1 MLSRT
6 ADCLYWMAR
15 YTERAEN
22 TARMLDV
29 NHQTSLLPQPA
40 EFLEQSWKKLLTISK
55 LEEAFLSKY
64 DVINR
69 ENVLDFM
76 IYETS
81 NPSSI
86 VSCLF
91 AARENARVIRGKITS
106 EVWETQ
112 NTTWL
117 ELQRILEARNQADP
131 SRLLEW
137 VKHRCHL
144 FRGVMHGTMLKNE
157 AFYFMNVGTLL
168 ERADNTARILETKYE
183 DQASLKVLRT
193 DKKGKVVDG
202 ETIEIIDG
210 ADGNFF
216 DFYHWAAL
224 LRSVSAFEIYRQI
237 YSDQVTPKQV
247 AELLIFNKQ
256 MPRSL
261 VSCVNELIPL
271 ISEVKNQQSKE
282 IERLLGKLKANLDY
296 SDIDEVFSQGLE
308 EFIEEFL
315 ERINHIAD
323 EFSNAYLIPLAVA

>member
-29 NHQTSLLPQPA
+29 SHQTALLPQP
-40 EFLEQSWKKLLTISK
+40 EQFLEQSWKKLLTISK
-55 LEEAFLSKY
+55 LEDDFSRKY
-64 DVINR
+64 DTINR
-69 ENVLDFM
+69 HNVLDFM
-76 IYETS
+76 IYENT

-86 VSCLF
+86 VSCLYS
-91 AARENARVIRGKITS
+91 ARENARVIRGRITS

-117 ELQRILEARNQADP
+117 ELQTILVNRERSDH
-131 SRLLEW
+131 SRFLEW

-144 FRGVMHGTMLKNE
+144 VRGVIQGTMLKNE
-157 AFYFMNVGTLL
+157 ALYFLGIGTLI

-183 DQASLKVLRT
+183 IQENVKPAQKNKEAEEEGSDS
-193 DKKGKVVDG
+193 
-202 ETIEIIDG
+202 
-210 ADGNFF
+210 FF
-216 DFYHWAAL
+216 NFYHWASL
-224 LRSVSAFEIYRQI
+224 LRSVSGFEIYRQI
-237 YSDQVTPKQV
+237 YSDQITPKQV
-247 AELLIFNKQ
+247 AELLIFNPQ

-271 ISEVKNQQSKE
+271 MAAVRNQDSKE
-282 IERLLGKLKANLDY
+282 IERLLGKLKASLEY

-308 EFIEEFL
+308 AFMEDFL

-323 EFSNAYLIPLAVA
+323 DFSNTFLIPLAVA

>member
-29 NHQTSLLPQPA
+29 NHQTSLLPQPTI
-40 EFLEQSWKKLLTISK
+40 FLEQSWKKLLTISK
-55 LEEAFLSKY
+55 LEDLFLSKY

-69 ENVLDFM
+69 ENVLDFI

-117 ELQRILEARNQADP
+117 ELQRIIEARNQADP

-144 FRGVMHGTMLKNE
+144 FRGVMYGTMLKNE
-157 AFYFMNVGTLL
+157 AFYFISIGTLL
-168 ERADNTARILETKYE
+168 ERADNTARILENKYE
-183 DQASLKVLRT
+183 VQDSLKAT
-193 DKKGKVVDG
+193 SPKKTLEEG
-202 ETIEIIDG
+202 TDG
-210 ADGNFF
+210 AFF

-247 AELLIFNKQ
+247 AQLLIFNKQ

-261 VSCVNELIPL
+261 VCCVNELIPL

-282 IERLLGKLKANLDY
+282 IERLLGKLKASLDY
-296 SDIDEVFSQGLE
+296 SDIDEVFDQGLE
-308 EFIEEFL
+308 EFMKAFL

>member
-29 NHQTSLLPQPA
+29 SHQTALLPQP
-40 EFLEQSWKKLLTISK
+40 EQFLEQSWKKLLTISK
-55 LEEAFLSKY
+55 LEDDFSKKY
-64 DVINR
+64 DTINR
-69 ENVLDFM
+69 HNVLDFM
-76 IYETS
+76 IYENT

-86 VSCLF
+86 VSCLYS
-91 AARENARVIRGKITS
+91 ARENARVIRGRITS

-117 ELQRILEARNQADP
+117 ELQTILVNRERSDH
-131 SRLLEW
+131 SRFLEW

-144 FRGVMHGTMLKNE
+144 VRGVIQGTMLKNE
-157 AFYFMNVGTLL
+157 ALYFLGIGTLI

-183 DQASLKVLRT
+183 IQENVKPVQ
-193 DKKGKVVDG
+193 KNKGAEEEGSDS
-202 ETIEIIDG
+202 
-210 ADGNFF
+210 FF
-216 DFYHWAAL
+216 NFYHWASL
-224 LRSVSAFEIYRQI
+224 LRSVSGFEIYRQI
-237 YSDQVTPKQV
+237 YSDQITPKQV
-247 AELLIFNKQ
+247 AELLIFNPQ

-271 ISEVKNQQSKE
+271 MAAVRNQDSKE
-282 IERLLGKLKANLDY
+282 IERLLGKLKASLEY
-296 SDIDEVFSQGLE
+296 SDIDEVFKQGLE
-308 EFIEEFL
+308 EFMEDFL

-323 EFSNAYLIPLAVA
+323 DFSNTFLIPLAVA

>member
-55 LEEAFLSKY
+55 LEDAFLGQY
-64 DVINR
+64 DVVNR

-86 VSCLF
+86 VSCLY

-117 ELQRILEARNQADP
+117 ELQRILEARHQADP

-144 FRGVMHGTMLKNE
+144 FRGVLYGTMLKNE
-157 AFYFMNVGTLL
+157 AFYFINVGTLL

-183 DQASLKVLRT
+183 DQASLKVL
-193 DKKGKVVDG
+193 DADEGAGG
-202 ETIEIIDG
+202 E
-210 ADGNFF
+210 FF

-247 AELLIFNKQ
+247 AKLLIFNKQ

-261 VSCVNELIPL
+261 VCCVNELIPL

-282 IERLLGKLKANLDY
+282 IERLLGKLKASLDY
-296 SDIDEVFSQGLE
+296 SDIDEVFAQGLE
-308 EFIEEFL
+308 EFIEGFL

-323 EFSNAYLIPLAVA
+323 EFSSAYLIPLATN

>member
-29 NHQTSLLPQPA
+29 NHQTSLLPQPT

-55 LEEAFLSKY
+55 LEESFLQKY
-64 DVINR
+64 DAVTR

-106 EVWETQ
+106 EAWETQ

-131 SRLLEW
+131 SRLLDW

-183 DQASLKVLRT
+183 GQAALKVLRT
-193 DKKGKVVDG
+193 DKKGKAVDG
-202 ETIEIIDG
+202 EVVEIIDG

-247 AELLIFNKQ
+247 AQLLIFNKQ

-261 VSCVNELIPL
+261 VCCVNELIPL

-282 IERLLGKLKANLDY
+282 IERLLGKLKASLDY

-308 EFIEEFL
+308 EFIDEFL

>member
-1 MLSRT
+1 
-6 ADCLYWMAR
+6 
-15 YTERAEN
+15 
-22 TARMLDV
+22 
-29 NHQTSLLPQPA
+29 
-40 EFLEQSWKKLLTISK
+40 
-55 LEEAFLSKY
+55 
-64 DVINR
+64 
-69 ENVLDFM
+69 M

-106 EVWETQ
+106 EAWETQ

-168 ERADNTARILETKYE
+168 ERADNTARILQTKYE
-183 DQASLKVLRT
+183 GQAALKVLRT
-193 DKKGKVVDG
+193 DKKGKALDG
-202 ETIEIIDG
+202 EIVETIEG
-210 ADGNFF
+210 ADGDFF

-247 AELLIFNKQ
+247 AQLLIFNKQ

-261 VSCVNELIPL
+261 VCCVNELIPL
-271 ISEVKNQQSKE
+271 IAEMKNQQSKE
-282 IERLLGKLKANLDY
+282 IERLLGKLKASLDY
-296 SDIDEVFSQGLE
+296 
-308 EFIEEFL
+308 
-315 ERINHIAD
+315 
-323 EFSNAYLIPLAVA
+323 

>member
-55 LEEAFLSKY
+55 LEESFLSKHN
-64 DVINR
+64 VINR

-76 IYETS
+76 IYAAG

-91 AARENARVIRGKITS
+91 AARENARVIRGRITS

-117 ELQRILEARNQADP
+117 ELQQILEARNQTDP

-157 AFYFMNVGTLL
+157 AFYFIRVGTIL
-168 ERADNTARILETKYE
+168 ERADNTARILENKYE
-183 DQASLKVLRT
+183 DQAAIQALEDGT
-193 DKKGKVVDG
+193 DN
-202 ETIEIIDG
+202 
-210 ADGNFF
+210 NFF
-216 DFYHWAAL
+216 DFYHWASL

-247 AELLIFNKQ
+247 AQLLIFNKQ

-261 VSCVNELIPL
+261 VCCINELIPL

-282 IERLLGKLKANLDY
+282 IERLLGKLKASLDY
-296 SDIDEVFSQGLE
+296 SDIDEVFELGLE
-308 EFIEEFL
+308 EFIETFL

-323 EFSNAYLIPLAVA
+323 EFSSAYLIPLATI

>member
-1 MLSRT
+1 
-6 ADCLYWMAR
+6 MAR

-55 LEEAFLSKY
+55 LEDAFLSKY
-64 DVINR
+64 DAVNR

-86 VSCLF
+86 VSCLY

-157 AFYFMNVGTLL
+157 AFYFINVGTLL
-168 ERADNTARILETKYE
+168 ERADNTGRILETKYE
-183 DQASLKVLRT
+183 DQVALKVMST
-193 DKKGKVVDG
+193 KKNLD
-202 ETIEIIDG
+202 DG
-210 ADGNFF
+210 AGGEFF

-247 AELLIFNKQ
+247 AQLLIFNKQ

-261 VSCVNELIPL
+261 VCCRLFHGYVLDWSIR
-271 ISEVKNQQSKE
+271 ISTDNAHTNYVT
-282 IERLLGKLKANLDY
+282 RLY
-296 SDIDEVFSQGLE
+296 SN
-308 EFIEEFL
+308 
-315 ERINHIAD
+315 RCT
-323 EFSNAYLIPLAVA
+323 

>member
-40 EFLEQSWKKLLTISK
+40 QFLEQSWKKLLTISK
-55 LEEAFLSKY
+55 LEESFLIKH

-91 AARENARVIRGKITS
+91 AARENARVIRGRITS

-117 ELQRILEARNQADP
+117 ELQQILEARNQTDP

-157 AFYFMNVGTLL
+157 AFYFIRVGTVL
-168 ERADNTARILETKYE
+168 ERADNTARILENKYE
-183 DQASLKVLRT
+183 DQAAIQALEDDT
-193 DKKGKVVDG
+193 DN
-202 ETIEIIDG
+202 
-210 ADGNFF
+210 NFF
-216 DFYHWAAL
+216 DFYHWASL

-247 AELLIFNKQ
+247 AQLLIFNKQ

-261 VSCVNELIPL
+261 VCCINELIPL

-282 IERLLGKLKANLDY
+282 IERLLGKLKASLDY
-296 SDIDEVFSQGLE
+296 SDIDEVFEQGLE
-308 EFIEEFL
+308 EFIETFL

-323 EFSNAYLIPLAVA
+323 EFSSAYLIPLATI

>member
-29 NHQTSLLPQPA
+29 NHQTSLLPQPVQ
-40 EFLEQSWKKLLTISK
+40 FLEQSWKKLLTISK
-55 LEEAFLSKY
+55 LEESFLSQY

-69 ENVLDFM
+69 ANVLDFM
-76 IYETS
+76 IYETG

-91 AARENARVIRGKITS
+91 AARENARVIRGRITS

-117 ELQRILEARNQADP
+117 ELQQILESRHQSDP

-144 FRGVMHGTMLKNE
+144 FRGVLHGTMLKNE
-157 AFYFMNVGTLL
+157 AFYFIRVGTLL
-168 ERADNTARILETKYE
+168 ERADNTARILENKYE
-183 DQASLKVLRT
+183 YQEAIQVLE
-193 DKKGKVVDG
+193 DS
-202 ETIEIIDG
+202 
-210 ADGNFF
+210 ADHNFF
-216 DFYHWAAL
+216 DFYHWASL

-247 AELLIFNKQ
+247 AQLLIFNKQ
-256 MPRSL
+256 MPRSM
-261 VSCVNELIPL
+261 VCCINELIPL

-282 IERLLGKLKANLDY
+282 IDRLLGKLKASLDY
-296 SDIDEVFSQGLE
+296 SDIDEVFEQGLE
-308 EFIEEFL
+308 EFIETFL
-315 ERINHIAD
+315 ERINHIAN
-323 EFSNAYLIPLAVA
+323 EFSSAYLIPLAAI

>member
-29 NHQTSLLPQPA
+29 NHQTSLLPQPT
-40 EFLEQSWKKLLTISK
+40 EFLEQSWKKLLTISN
-55 LEEAFLSKY
+55 LEESFLEKY
-64 DVINR
+64 DVVTR

-106 EVWETQ
+106 EAWETQ

-117 ELQRILEARNQADP
+117 ELQRILEARTQADP
-131 SRLLEW
+131 SRLLDW
-137 VKHRCHL
+137 VKYRCHL

-183 DQASLKVLRT
+183 GQAALKVLRT
-193 DKKGKVVDG
+193 DKKDTSVHG
-202 ETIEIIDG
+202 ELVELIDG
-210 ADGNFF
+210 ADGDFF

-247 AELLIFNKQ
+247 AQLLIFNKQ

-261 VSCVNELIPL
+261 VCCINELIPL
-271 ISEVKNQQSKE
+271 IAEMKNQESKE
-282 IERLLGKLKANLDY
+282 IERLLGKLKAHLDY

-323 EFSNAYLIPLAVA
+323 EFSSAYLIPLAVA

>member
-55 LEEAFLSKY
+55 LEKSFLNKY
-64 DVINR
+64 DVVTR

-106 EVWETQ
+106 EAWETQ

-117 ELQRILEARNQADP
+117 ELQRILETRNQTDP

-183 DQASLKVLRT
+183 DQAALKVLR
-193 DKKGKVVDG
+193 KGQEGKLADESDG
-202 ETIEIIDG
+202 H
-210 ADGNFF
+210 FF

-247 AELLIFNKQ
+247 AQLLIFNKQ

-261 VSCVNELIPL
+261 ICCVNELIPL
-271 ISEVKNQQSKE
+271 IAEMKNQQSKE
-282 IERLLGKLKANLDY
+282 IERLLGKLKASLDY

>member
-40 EFLEQSWKKLLTISK
+40 QFLEQSWKKLLTISK
-55 LEEAFLSKY
+55 LEESFLSQY

-91 AARENARVIRGKITS
+91 AARENARVIRGRITS

-117 ELQRILEARNQADP
+117 ELQQILESRHQSDP

-144 FRGVMHGTMLKNE
+144 FRGVLHGTMLKNE
-157 AFYFMNVGTLL
+157 AFYFIRVGTLL
-168 ERADNTARILETKYE
+168 ERADNTARILENKYE
-183 DQASLKVLRT
+183 DQEAIQVLE
-193 DKKGKVVDG
+193 DS
-202 ETIEIIDG
+202 
-210 ADGNFF
+210 ADHNFF
-216 DFYHWAAL
+216 DFYHWASL

-247 AELLIFNKQ
+247 AQLLIFNKQ
-256 MPRSL
+256 MPRSM
-261 VSCVNELIPL
+261 VCCINELIPL

-282 IERLLGKLKANLDY
+282 IDRLLGKLKASLDY
-296 SDIDEVFSQGLE
+296 SDIDEVFEQGLE
-308 EFIEEFL
+308 EFIETFL
-315 ERINHIAD
+315 ERINHIAN
-323 EFSNAYLIPLAVA
+323 EFSSAYLIPLAAI

>member
-55 LEEAFLSKY
+55 LEEAFLSQHE
-64 DVINR
+64 VINR

-86 VSCLF
+86 VSCLY

-117 ELQRILEARNQADP
+117 ELQRILEARHQADP

-144 FRGVMHGTMLKNE
+144 FRGVLYGTMLKNE
-157 AFYFMNVGTLL
+157 AFYFINVGTLL

-183 DQASLKVLRT
+183 YQDTQKVS
-193 DKKGKVVDG
+193 DPKKSSNDG
-202 ETIEIIDG
+202 TGG
-210 ADGNFF
+210 AFF

-247 AELLIFNKQ
+247 AKLLIFNKQ

-261 VSCVNELIPL
+261 VCCVNELIPL
-271 ISEVKNQQSKE
+271 ISEMKNQQSKE
-282 IERLLGKLKANLDY
+282 IERLLGKLKASLEY
-296 SDIDEVFSQGLE
+296 SDIDEVFDQGLE
-308 EFIEEFL
+308 DFIEVFL

-323 EFSNAYLIPLAVA
+323 EISNAYLIPLAVA

>member
-29 NHQTSLLPQPA
+29 NHQTSLLPQPT

-55 LEEAFLSKY
+55 LEESFLQKY
-64 DVINR
+64 DAVTR

-106 EVWETQ
+106 EAWETQ

-131 SRLLEW
+131 SRLLDW

-183 DQASLKVLRT
+183 GQAALKVLRT
-193 DKKGKVVDG
+193 DKKGKAVDG
-202 ETIEIIDG
+202 EVVEIIDG

-247 AELLIFNKQ
+247 AQLLIFNKQ

-261 VSCVNELIPL
+261 VCCVNELIPL
-271 ISEVKNQQSKE
+271 IAEMKNQQSKE
-282 IERLLGKLKANLDY
+282 IERLLGKLKASLDY

>member
-55 LEEAFLSKY
+55 LEEAFLKQY
-64 DVINR
+64 EVINR

-91 AARENARVIRGKITS
+91 AARENARVIRGRITS

-117 ELQRILEARNQADP
+117 ELQRILQTRHQADP

-137 VKHRCHL
+137 VKHQCHL
-144 FRGVMHGTMLKNE
+144 FRGVMYGTMLKNE
-157 AFYFMNVGTLL
+157 SLYFMNIGTLL
-168 ERADNTARILETKYE
+168 ERADNTARILQTKYE
-183 DQASLKVLRT
+183 EQTSLDSPSSDDNVST
-193 DKKGKVVDG
+193 EGGESDG
-202 ETIEIIDG
+202 
-210 ADGNFF
+210 GNFF

-237 YSDQVTPKQV
+237 YSDQITPKQV
-247 AELLIFNKQ
+247 AKLLIFNKQ

-261 VSCVNELIPL
+261 VCCVNELIPL
-271 ISEVKNQQSKE
+271 ISEVKSQQSKD
-282 IERLLGKLKANLDY
+282 IERLLGKLKASLDY

-323 EFSNAYLIPLAVA
+323 EFSNAYLIPLAVH

>member
-29 NHQTSLLPQPA
+29 NHQTSLLPQPE
-40 EFLEQSWKKLLTISK
+40 EFLEQSWRKLLTISK
-55 LEEAFLSKY
+55 LEEAFMSQY
-64 DVINR
+64 DVVNR

-157 AFYFMNVGTLL
+157 AFYFMSVGTLL

-183 DQASLKVLRT
+183 DQASLKALRAE
-193 DKKGKVVDG
+193 KK
-202 ETIEIIDG
+202 I
-210 ADGNFF
+210 
-216 DFYHWAAL
+216 
-224 LRSVSAFEIYRQI
+224 
-237 YSDQVTPKQV
+237 
-247 AELLIFNKQ
+247 
-256 MPRSL
+256 
-261 VSCVNELIPL
+261 
-271 ISEVKNQQSKE
+271 
-282 IERLLGKLKANLDY
+282 
-296 SDIDEVFSQGLE
+296 
-308 EFIEEFL
+308 
-315 ERINHIAD
+315 
-323 EFSNAYLIPLAVA
+323 

>member
-22 TARMLDV
+22 TARMLDI

-55 LEEAFLSKY
+55 LEEAFLSQHE
-64 DVINR
+64 VINR

-86 VSCLF
+86 VSCLY

-117 ELQRILEARNQADP
+117 ELQRILEARHQADP

-144 FRGVMHGTMLKNE
+144 FRGVLYGTMLKNE
-157 AFYFMNVGTLL
+157 AFYFINVGTLL

-183 DQASLKVLRT
+183 YQDTQKVS
-193 DKKGKVVDG
+193 DPKKGSDDG
-202 ETIEIIDG
+202 TGG
-210 ADGNFF
+210 AFF

-247 AELLIFNKQ
+247 AKLLIFNKQ

-261 VSCVNELIPL
+261 VCCVNELIPL
-271 ISEVKNQQSKE
+271 ISEMKNQQSKE
-282 IERLLGKLKANLDY
+282 IERLLGKLKASLEY
-296 SDIDEVFSQGLE
+296 SDIDEVFDQGLE
-308 EFIEEFL
+308 DFIEVFL

-323 EFSNAYLIPLAVA
+323 EISNAYLIPLAVA

>member
-40 EFLEQSWKKLLTISK
+40 QFLEQSWKKLLTISK
-55 LEEAFLSKY
+55 LEESFLSQY

-76 IYETS
+76 IYETG

-91 AARENARVIRGKITS
+91 AARENARVIRGRITS

-117 ELQRILEARNQADP
+117 ELQQILESRYQADP

-144 FRGVMHGTMLKNE
+144 FRGVLHGTMLKNE
-157 AFYFMNVGTLL
+157 AFYFIRVGTLL
-168 ERADNTARILETKYE
+168 ERADNTARILENKYE
-183 DQASLKVLRT
+183 EQ
-193 DKKGKVVDG
+193 
-202 ETIEIIDG
+202 ETIQALEDS
-210 ADGNFF
+210 ADHNFF
-216 DFYHWAAL
+216 DFYHWASL

-247 AELLIFNKQ
+247 AQLLIFNKQ

-261 VSCVNELIPL
+261 VCCINELIPL
-271 ISEVKNQQSKE
+271 ISEVKNQQSKD
-282 IERLLGKLKANLDY
+282 IERLLGKLKASLDY
-296 SDIDEVFSQGLE
+296 SDIDEVFEQGLE
-308 EFIEEFL
+308 EFIETFL
-315 ERINHIAD
+315 ERINHIAN
-323 EFSNAYLIPLAVA
+323 EFSSAYLIPLAAI

>member
-55 LEEAFLSKY
+55 LEESFLSKHN
-64 DVINR
+64 VINR

-76 IYETS
+76 IYEAG
-81 NPSSI
+81 NPSGI

-91 AARENARVIRGKITS
+91 AARENARVIRGRITS

-117 ELQRILEARNQADP
+117 ELQQILEARNQTDP

-157 AFYFMNVGTLL
+157 AFYFIRVGTVL
-168 ERADNTARILETKYE
+168 ERADNTARILENKYE
-183 DQASLKVLRT
+183 DQAAIQALEDDT
-193 DKKGKVVDG
+193 D
-202 ETIEIIDG
+202 
-210 ADGNFF
+210 NHFF
-216 DFYHWAAL
+216 DFYHWASL

-247 AELLIFNKQ
+247 AQLLIFNKQ

-261 VSCVNELIPL
+261 VCCINELIPL

-282 IERLLGKLKANLDY
+282 IERLLGKLKASLDY
-296 SDIDEVFSQGLE
+296 SDIDEVFELGLE
-308 EFIEEFL
+308 EFIETFL

-323 EFSNAYLIPLAVA
+323 EFSSAYLIPLATI

>member
-22 TARMLDV
+22 TARMLDI
-29 NHQTSLLPQPA
+29 NHQTSLLPQPI

-55 LEEAFLSKY
+55 LEEAFLRKY

-86 VSCLF
+86 VSCLY
-91 AARENARVIRGKITS
+91 AAREDARVIRGKITS

-117 ELQRILEARNQADP
+117 ELQRILEARHQADP
-131 SRLLEW
+131 SCLLEW
-137 VKHRCHL
+137 VKHRCRL
-144 FRGVMHGTMLKNE
+144 FRGVLYGTMLKNE
-157 AFYFMNVGTLL
+157 AFYFISIGTLL

-183 DQASLKVLRT
+183 DQATLKGLGANKLP
-193 DKKGKVVDG
+193 DDG
-202 ETIEIIDG
+202 TGGE
-210 ADGNFF
+210 FF

-261 VSCVNELIPL
+261 VCCVNELIPL

-282 IERLLGKLKANLDY
+282 IERLLGKLKASMDY
-296 SDIDEVFSQGLE
+296 SDIDEVFEQGLE
-308 EFIEEFL
+308 EYIETFL

-323 EFSNAYLIPLAVA
+323 EFGNAYLIPLAVA

>member
-55 LEEAFLSKY
+55 LEEAFLEKY
-64 DVINR
+64 DVVNR

-91 AARENARVIRGKITS
+91 SARENARVIRGRITS
-106 EVWETQ
+106 EAWETQ

-117 ELQRILEARNQADP
+117 ELQHILDARNQSDP

-183 DQASLKVLRT
+183 VQADITTLNTNNDSK
-193 DKKGKVVDG
+193 
-202 ETIEIIDG
+202 EG
-210 ADGNFF
+210 AEGNFF

-247 AELLIFNKQ
+247 AQLLIFNKQ

-261 VSCVNELIPL
+261 VCCVNELIPL

-282 IERLLGKLKANLDY
+282 IERLLGKLKASLDY
-296 SDIDEVFSQGLE
+296 SDIDEVFTQGLE

>member
-29 NHQTSLLPQPA
+29 NHQTSLLPQPE

-55 LEEAFLSKY
+55 LEDAFLKQY
-64 DVINR
+64 KAINR

-91 AARENARVIRGKITS
+91 AARENARVIRGRITS
-106 EVWETQ
+106 EAWETQ

-117 ELQRILEARNQADP
+117 ELQQILEARHQSDP

-157 AFYFMNVGTLL
+157 AFYFISVGTLL
-168 ERADNTARILETKYE
+168 ERADNTARILENKYE
-183 DQASLKVLRT
+183 DQEAIQALEGGT
-193 DKKGKVVDG
+193 DH
-202 ETIEIIDG
+202 
-210 ADGNFF
+210 NFF
-216 DFYHWAAL
+216 DFYHWASL

-247 AELLIFNKQ
+247 AQLLIFNKQ

-261 VSCVNELIPL
+261 VCCINELIPL

-282 IERLLGKLKANLDY
+282 IERLLGKLKASLDY
-296 SDIDEVFSQGLE
+296 SDIDEVFEQGLE
-308 EFIEEFL
+308 EFIETFL
-315 ERINHIAD
+315 ERINHIAN
-323 EFSNAYLIPLAVA
+323 EFSSAYLIPLAAI

>member
-55 LEEAFLSKY
+55 LEESFLSKHN
-64 DVINR
+64 VINR

-76 IYETS
+76 IYETG

-91 AARENARVIRGKITS
+91 AARENARVIRGRITS

-117 ELQRILEARNQADP
+117 ELQQILEARNQTDP

-157 AFYFMNVGTLL
+157 AFYFIRVGTLL
-168 ERADNTARILETKYE
+168 ERADNTARILENKYE
-183 DQASLKVLRT
+183 DQVAIQALEDGT
-193 DKKGKVVDG
+193 D
-202 ETIEIIDG
+202 
-210 ADGNFF
+210 NHFF
-216 DFYHWAAL
+216 DFYHWASL

-247 AELLIFNKQ
+247 AQLLIFNKQ

-261 VSCVNELIPL
+261 VCCINELILL

-282 IERLLGKLKANLDY
+282 IERLLGKLKASLDY
-296 SDIDEVFSQGLE
+296 SDIDEVFEQGLE
-308 EFIEEFL
+308 EFIETFL

-323 EFSNAYLIPLAVA
+323 EFSSAYLIPLATI

>member
-29 NHQTSLLPQPA
+29 SHQTALLPQP
-40 EFLEQSWKKLLTISK
+40 EQFLEQSWKKLLTISK
-55 LEEAFLSKY
+55 LEDDFSKKY
-64 DVINR
+64 DIINR
-69 ENVLDFM
+69 HNVLDFM
-76 IYETS
+76 IYENT

-86 VSCLF
+86 VSCLYS
-91 AARENARVIRGKITS
+91 ARENARVIRGRITS

-117 ELQRILEARNQADP
+117 ELQTILVNRERSDH
-131 SRLLEW
+131 SRFLEW

-144 FRGVMHGTMLKNE
+144 VRGVIQGTMLKNE
-157 AFYFMNVGTLL
+157 ALYFLGIGTLI

-183 DQASLKVLRT
+183 IQENVKPVQ
-193 DKKGKVVDG
+193 KNKGAEEEGSDS
-202 ETIEIIDG
+202 
-210 ADGNFF
+210 FF
-216 DFYHWAAL
+216 NFYHWASL
-224 LRSVSAFEIYRQI
+224 LRSVSGFEIYRQI
-237 YSDQVTPKQV
+237 YSDQITPKQV
-247 AELLIFNKQ
+247 AELLIFNPQ

-271 ISEVKNQQSKE
+271 MAAVRNQDSKE
-282 IERLLGKLKANLDY
+282 IERLLGKLKASLEY

-308 EFIEEFL
+308 EFMEDFL

-323 EFSNAYLIPLAVA
+323 DFSNTFLIPLAVA

>member
-55 LEEAFLSKY
+55 LEESFLSKHN
-64 DVINR
+64 VINR

-76 IYETS
+76 IYEAG

-91 AARENARVIRGKITS
+91 AARENARVIRGRITS

-117 ELQRILEARNQADP
+117 ELQQILEARNQTDP

-157 AFYFMNVGTLL
+157 AFYFIRVGTVL
-168 ERADNTARILETKYE
+168 ERADNTARILENKYE
-183 DQASLKVLRT
+183 DQAAIQVLEDGT
-193 DKKGKVVDG
+193 DN
-202 ETIEIIDG
+202 
-210 ADGNFF
+210 NFF
-216 DFYHWAAL
+216 DFYHWASL

-247 AELLIFNKQ
+247 AQLLIFNKQ

-261 VSCVNELIPL
+261 VCCINELIPL

-282 IERLLGKLKANLDY
+282 IERLLGKLKASLDY
-296 SDIDEVFSQGLE
+296 SDIDEVFELGLE
-308 EFIEEFL
+308 EFIETFL

-323 EFSNAYLIPLAVA
+323 EFSSAYLIPLATI

>member
-1 MLSRT
+1 
-6 ADCLYWMAR
+6 MAR

-55 LEEAFLSKY
+55 LEESFFDQH
-64 DVINR
+64 DVVTR

-76 IYETS
+76 IYETG

-91 AARENARVIRGKITS
+91 AARENARVIRGRITS
-106 EVWETQ
+106 EAWETQ

-117 ELQRILEARNQADP
+117 ELQRILESRNQADP

-157 AFYFMNVGTLL
+157 AFNFMNVGTLL
-168 ERADNTARILETKYE
+168 ERADNTARILEAKYE
-183 DQASLKVLRT
+183 DQAALKVLRT
-193 DKKGKVVDG
+193 NKQSS
-202 ETIEIIDG
+202 TAAIESIDPIDG
-210 ADGNFF
+210 SDGNFF

-247 AELLIFNKQ
+247 AQLLIFNKQ

-282 IERLLGKLKANLDY
+282 IERLLGKLKASLDY